1 METLGAP
8 TASGCFILRSEPG
21 LLSFSI
27 SQMRKLG
34 LQWVG
39 GPRGQQRSSGATAN
53 SSGLRRRPRRCRGS
67 RCQGARGKRR
77 VNIWGCSLGSG
88 HFSSLRF
95 GRVARAVPGRQGRRP
110 HGCWDP
116 PARPRPVPPP
126 PAAIRRRG
134 RRGDSRGK
142 SGLRTE
148 QRAAR
153 PERHWGTAT
162 GGAGAPQPRA
172 GARHPGPARSPG
184 LASTVPRLARSSA
197 GAVLGQHL
205 AGPSAARAAPSPPM
219 KPPAA
224 QGRPAAAAAA
234 GEWGSP

>member
-1 METLGAP
+1 MGTLGAP

-116 PARPRPVPPP
+116 PARPRPAPSRPASARGYKAAGPPWRQP
-126 PAAIRRRG
+126 
-134 RRGDSRGK
+134 GK
-142 SGLRTE
+142 E
-148 QRAAR
+148 RAAHGAASR
-153 PERHWGTAT
+153 A
-162 GGAGAPQPRA
+162 AGAPLGDGDRRSRSTAASGGSAAPRA
-172 GARHPGPARSPG
+172 GAVTWASEHGPP
-184 LASTVPRLARSSA
+184 A
-197 GAVLGQHL
+197 GAVLGQR
-205 AGPSAARAAPSPPM
+205 GPRPAPRRTLRRARGAQPAHEAARRAGAPRGCR
-219 KPPAA
+219 
-224 QGRPAAAAAA
+224 GRR
-234 GEWGSP
+234 